1 MLLADLDPARV
12 KQVRKDLP
20 FLQDRAPWRTTVEL
34 VCAGAPT

>member
-20 FLQDRAPWRTTVEL
+20 FLQDRRP
-34 VCAGAPT
+34 PSS